1 MNWLVSNADL
11 VLELTLVQMWLSLV
25 PLVVAFVLSVP
36 LGWVAY
42 RYRLAGK
49 VIVPTTV
56 LLYTIPSLPL
66 LIFLPAILGTSLL
79 DPLNLVVALTL
90 YSISLLVSQ
99 IVGGLTNVDHDLRLA
114 GEALGFSRWQSFW
127 KVELPSAGPV
137 ILAGLRVAS
146 VSTISLVSVG
156 SLIGVSSLGYLFL
169 NGFKRGIPEEVAT
182 GIVMTIVVAL
192 IFDLA
197 LVVSGKILMPWT
209 TKGRRA

>member
-25 PLVVAFVLSVP
+25 PLVAAFVISIP

-114 GEALGFSRWQSFW
+114 G
-127 KVELPSAGPV
+127 KP
-137 ILAGLRVAS
+137 
-146 VSTISLVSVG
+146 LVFLVG
-156 SLIGVSSLGYLFL
+156 RAF
-169 NGFKRGIPEEVAT
+169 
-182 GIVMTIVVAL
+182 
-192 IFDLA
+192 
-197 LVVSGKILMPWT
+197 GK
-209 TKGRRA
+209 